1 MSDQTRN
8 NKATERRFFEEV
20 WSKGNYAIVNELIAA
35 DYFDHDQGVPARGP
49 AGLIQEVSLFRKAF
63 PDLNFAIEDVIAEGD
78 KVVTRI
84 TATGTQRGDLFG
96 IPATGI
102 RATISGVYI
111 SRYENGKAAEAW
123 VRFDFNGLY
132 RQLGSVPVRV

>member
-1 MSDQTRN
+1 MTDQTQP
-8 NKATERRFFEEV
+8 NKASERRFFEEI
-20 WSKGNYAIVNELIAA
+20 WSKGNYAIVNELIAD
-35 DYFDHDQGVPARGP
+35 DYFDHDQGVAVRGP

-84 TATGTQRGDLFG
+84 TATGTHRGDLFG
-96 IPATGI
+96 MPATGI

-132 RQLGSVPVRV
+132 RQLGAVPARV